1 MDENAL
7 EQALFLANFID
18 TPIYLDPVS
27 DTQPEPRIESKPT
40 QKAIEKESTPIA
52 EAAPLAKEKTTPSPY
67 PSLSYKGQNQ
77 RGLLVVFETPQG
89 QKLPKAQADLML
101 NILKA
106 INYSLMEDAAF
117 INIGAQRH
125 IPNLW
130 EQILEL
136 PHEKM
141 LIFGIKE
148 RALGSDKSK
157 YDEEYYFEGKTYILS
172 HSFDELEQ
180 NVAYKKSL
188 WATLKKVF

>member
-1 MDENAL
+1 
-7 EQALFLANFID
+7 
-18 TPIYLDPVS
+18 
-27 DTQPEPRIESKPT
+27 
-40 QKAIEKESTPIA
+40 
-52 EAAPLAKEKTTPSPY
+52 
-67 PSLSYKGQNQ
+67 
-77 RGLLVVFETPQG
+77 
-89 QKLPKAQADLML
+89 
-101 NILKA
+101 
-106 INYSLMEDAAF
+106 MEDAAF